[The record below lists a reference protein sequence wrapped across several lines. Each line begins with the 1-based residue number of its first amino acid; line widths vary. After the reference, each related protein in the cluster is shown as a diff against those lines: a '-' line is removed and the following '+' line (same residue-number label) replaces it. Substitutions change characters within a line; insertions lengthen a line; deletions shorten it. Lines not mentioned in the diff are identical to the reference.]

1 MLGVGTVAAA
11 VGVALAVRYGV
22 ATGPAIMTVVGAAT
36 ALAGLLGIAAGLRR
50 SWRGLHRWRRLLIL
64 PLLLVLVLPA
74 TSVGLA
80 VAYATSPPSGL
91 GAATPADQSLA
102 FDNVTMRTDDGVR
115 LAGWYVPSRGGAAVV
130 LLHGA
135 GNTRTAVLQHAGIL
149 AEHGFGVLLIDARG
163 HGESTG
169 VGMDLGWYG
178 DADVRAAVDY
188 LHRRAGITLG
198 RVGVV
203 GLSMGGEEAIGAAAA
218 DSRIAAVVA
227 EGATARIAEDKARW
241 LPGGAPGTVQR
252 WLDRLTYGLTD
263 LLSPASPPTPLH
275 EAVRRAT
282 HAEFLLIAAG
292 EVPDEPRAAR
302 AFAAQAP
309 ERVQV
314 WTVAG
319 AGHTQ
324 GLSVDPHGWT
334 RRVADFLDL
343 NLR

>member
-1 MLGVGTVAAA
+1 MGAVATAA
-11 VGVALAVRYGV
+11 GAALAVRYGI
-22 ATGPAIMTVVGAAT
+22 ATGPTIVTVLGAAT
-36 ALAGLLGIAAGLRR
+36 ALVGLVGLAAGLRR
-50 SWRGLHRWRRLLIL
+50 SWQALHRWSRLLLL

-80 VAYATSPPSGL
+80 VAYATSPPSEL
-91 GAATPADQSLA
+91 GAATPADQGLS
-102 FDNVTMRTDDGVR
+102 FHDVTMRTEDGAR

-135 GNTRTAVLQHAGIL
+135 GNTRTAVLQHANVL

-188 LHRRAGITLG
+188 LHGRAGITPG

-218 DSRIAAVVA
+218 DPRIAAVVA
-227 EGATARIAEDKARW
+227 EGATARTASDKDQW
-241 LPGGAPGTVQR
+241 LPGGTSGTVQR

-275 EAVRRAT
+275 DAVRRAN
-282 HAEFLLIAAG
+282 HAEFLLITAG
-292 EVPDEPRAAR
+292 EVPDETRAAR
-302 AFAAQAP
+302 AFADQAR

-324 GLSVDPHGWT
+324 GLAVDPRGWT
-334 RRVADFLDL
+334 RRVVDFLDL